1 MITSLA
7 AKSPAIGI
15 VAPSSAMLVLVAW
28 AALAI
33 TGSVQAG
40 SSTTFSGTVE
50 KVWEDGFRLNT
61 GSRRITVDSYDL
73 CGDFT
78 TRHVAAGDRV
88 SVTGEHED
96 GELDAF
102 SIVRGNGAAICG

>member
-1 MITSLA
+1 MMTPLA
-7 AKSPAIGI
+7 AKSSAIGT
-15 VAPSSAMLVLVAW
+15 VATASAALVAL

-40 SSTTFSGTVE
+40 SSSTFSGTVQR
-50 KVWEDGFRLNT
+50 VWEDGFELNT

-73 CGDFT
+73 CGAFT

-88 SVTGEHED
+88 SVSGEYD
-96 GELDAF
+96 GGEFDAF
-102 SIVRGNGAAICG
+102 SIARDNGKTICR